1 MHPLPSVKFISA
13 CGRFRFA
20 GRAIG
25 LAVLHQYLLD
35 VFFTR
40 PFYKALLG
48 VYVTSTLLLVLAT
61 HHIITVMVAAVAQLQ
76 IVLR

>member
-1 MHPLPSVKFISA
+1 MRWLQCRIDQLSVVSV
-13 CGRFRFA
+13 CCRFRFA

-48 VYVTSTLLLVLAT
+48 VYVTHPLFALAAD
-61 HHIITVMVAAVAQLQ
+61 ICTVMVVGGPKNMT
-76 IVLR
+76 

>member
-1 MHPLPSVKFISA
+1 MCIRDRITYLLVFVDCSKWP
-13 CGRFRFA
+13 CNCRFQFA

-25 LAVLHQYLLD
+25 LAVVHQYLLD

-48 VYVTSTLLLVLAT
+48 VYVMLVSATYSSAQAPVLLA
-61 HHIITVMVAAVAQLQ
+61 
-76 IVLR
+76 